1 MFDNCEWYFDSRSFI
16 SAWEA
21 EDTSCKECLI
31 RSGLLTRSVRKQI
44 GDFADQI
51 MAAQDF
57 CGSHRIVLG
66 LEYEFHTEYVP
77 SPWIAPRRHKSET
90 QRGFRSRLIT
100 WIYGCICNRIVGIG
114 EYYEIPDDD
123 FAVGVE
129 FGIREYYEFHSD
141 IRKIIGRAKSL
152 EVKT

>member
-1 MFDNCEWYFDSRSFI
+1 MFNNCNWEFDRSEFI

-21 EDTSCKECLI
+21 EDTSCKECLS
-31 RSGLLTRSVRKQI
+31 RSGLLTKSIRKQI

-51 MAAQDF
+51 MAAQEF
-57 CGSHRIVLG
+57 CGRRIVLG
-66 LEYEFHTEYVP
+66 LKYEFHTEYVS
-77 SPWIAPRRHKSET
+77 SPWITPRRHKSESLS
-90 QRGFRSRLIT
+90 GFKSRLIA

-123 FAVGVE
+123 FTIGVE

-141 IRKIIGRAKSL
+141 IRKIIERSKLS
-152 EVKT
+152 E